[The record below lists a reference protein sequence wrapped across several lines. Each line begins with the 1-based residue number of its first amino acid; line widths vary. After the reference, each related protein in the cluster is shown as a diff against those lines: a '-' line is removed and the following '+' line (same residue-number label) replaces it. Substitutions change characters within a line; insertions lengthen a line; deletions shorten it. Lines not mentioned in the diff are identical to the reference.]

1 MTLRQ
6 TINKI
11 RAILYDKI
19 INFKI
24 VRISVI
30 IGFSLYIPLLV
41 IAVIIAF
48 LFGPESFNIWLHN
61 ISDLGSIRYSPAPY
75 LYDLAGV
82 IAGIFTI
89 PFSYYMEKI
98 LAPMPEKKE
107 AFTTVTR
114 LRFRLDSYAFLFS
127 IIGNVGYI
135 MVGIFSEDRNYF
147 GLHFISSVLAFA
159 GFVLGAFFM
168 GWLIVLYN
176 TKIPKIIGLY
186 GILGPFTMGIVYL
199 VVLVNFFQL
208 EPFFEWLLLFAILGW
223 LIPLIIT
230 LFLKK

>member
-75 LYDLAGV
+75 LYDLAGI

-89 PFSYYMEKI
+89 PFSFYMETI
-98 LAPMPEKKE
+98 LAPMPEKKDINSIS
-107 AFTTVTR
+107 R
-114 LRFRLDSYAFLFS
+114 LRFRLGSYAFLFS
-127 IIGNVGYI
+127 IIGNIGYI
-135 MVGIFSEDRNYF
+135 MVGMFSEDRNYF
-147 GLHFISSVLAFA
+147 GLHIISSVLAFA

-168 GWLIVLYN
+168 GWLIVLYD
-176 TKIPKIIGLY
+176 TKIPKIIGIY
-186 GILGPFTMGIVYL
+186 GILGPFSMSLVYL
-199 VVLVNFFQL
+199 VVLFNFIQL
-208 EPFFEWLLLFAILGW
+208 EPFFEWILLFAVLGW

-230 LFLKK
+230 LFRKK

>member
-75 LYDLAGV
+75 LYDLAGI

-89 PFSYYMEKI
+89 PFSFYMEKI
-98 LAPMPEKKE
+98 LAPMPEKKDINSIS
-107 AFTTVTR
+107 R
-114 LRFRLDSYAFLFS
+114 LRFRLGSYAFLFS
-127 IIGNVGYI
+127 IIGNIGYI
-135 MVGIFSEDRNYF
+135 MVGMFSEDRNYF
-147 GLHFISSVLAFA
+147 GLHIISSVLAFA

-168 GWLIVLYN
+168 GWLIVLYD
-176 TKIPKIIGLY
+176 TKIPKIIGIY
-186 GILGPFTMGIVYL
+186 GILGPFSMSLVYL
-199 VVLVNFFQL
+199 VVLFNFIQL
-208 EPFFEWLLLFAILGW
+208 EPFFEWILLFAVLGW

-230 LFLKK
+230 LFRKK

>member
-41 IAVIIAF
+41 LAVIIAF

-75 LYDLAGV
+75 LYDLAGI

-89 PFSYYMEKI
+89 PFSFYMEKI
-98 LAPMPEKKE
+98 LAPMPEKKDINSIS
-107 AFTTVTR
+107 R
-114 LRFRLDSYAFLFS
+114 LRFRLGSYAFLFS
-127 IIGNVGYI
+127 IIGNIGYI
-135 MVGIFSEDRNYF
+135 MVGMFSEDRNYF
-147 GLHFISSVLAFA
+147 GLHIISSVLAFA

-168 GWLIVLYN
+168 GWLIVLYD
-176 TKIPKIIGLY
+176 TKIPKIIGIY
-186 GILGPFTMGIVYL
+186 GILGPFSMNLVYL
-199 VVLVNFFQL
+199 VVLFNFIQL
-208 EPFFEWLLLFAILGW
+208 EPFFEWILLFAVLGW

-230 LFLKK
+230 LFRKK

>member
-75 LYDLAGV
+75 LYDIAGI

-89 PFSYYMEKI
+89 PFSFYMEKI
-98 LAPMPEKKE
+98 LAPMPEKKDINSIS
-107 AFTTVTR
+107 R
-114 LRFRLDSYAFLFS
+114 LRFRLGSYAFLFS
-127 IIGNVGYI
+127 IIGNIGYI
-135 MVGIFSEDRNYF
+135 MVGMFSEDRNYF
-147 GLHFISSVLAFA
+147 GLHIISSVLAFA

-168 GWLIVLYN
+168 GWLIVLYD
-176 TKIPKIIGLY
+176 TKIPKIIGIY
-186 GILGPFTMGIVYL
+186 GILGPFSMSLVYL
-199 VVLVNFFQL
+199 VVLFNFIQL
-208 EPFFEWLLLFAILGW
+208 EPFFEWILLFAVLGW

-230 LFLKK
+230 LFRKK